1 MEKCSD
7 SYDFSITYNYSS
19 KNDNKFNNGQNQNT
33 NIKTKDVGMC
43 TFESLSCPSGK
54 DGRGGAAEFKNEL
67 NEKSKSSSEFISK
80 SRVGF
85 KSSNSR
91 SEGASKSKLT

>member
-1 MEKCSD
+1 MDECSD
-7 SYDFSITYNYSS
+7 SYDFSITYNYST
-19 KNDNKFNNGQNQNT
+19 KNDNKFNGPHQNT

-43 TFESLSCPSGK
+43 TSESLSCPSGK
-54 DGRGGAAEFKNEL
+54 DGRGGASEFKNEL

-91 SEGASKSKLT
+91 SEGASKHKLT